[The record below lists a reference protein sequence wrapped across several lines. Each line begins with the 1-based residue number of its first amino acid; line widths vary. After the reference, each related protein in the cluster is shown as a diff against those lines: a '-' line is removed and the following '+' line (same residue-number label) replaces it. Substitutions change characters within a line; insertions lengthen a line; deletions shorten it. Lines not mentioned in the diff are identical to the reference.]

1 MSTSVL
7 FSPISFTF
15 PLWGQRKP
23 QPQLAVTSV
32 SGRISSLPCLPSL
45 ELHSLDQTP
54 ALTLGIT
61 LGKSLNHSV
70 P

>member
-7 FSPISFTF
+7 FSHVSFTSS
-15 PLWGQRKP
+15 LWGQRKP
-23 QPQLAVTSV
+23 QPQLAVTPV
-32 SGRISSLPCLPSL
+32 SGRISSMPCLPSL
-45 ELHSLDQTP
+45 GLQSLDQTP

-61 LGKSLNHSV
+61 LGKSLNHTV